1 MLSGLLVLGAVATA
15 SATTRIVMEEGLRT
29 VPSRSWAQLG
39 RCDASEPLTLHI
51 MMALTPGESQCNPLW
66 HGTADGW
73 MAMSVARQWTF
84 ALAMTPL
91 TCTLR

>member
-1 MLSGLLVLGAVATA
+1 MLSGLLVWGAVATA

-51 MMALTPGESQCNPLW
+51 MMAVTPGEYQKNDATPCDMARRL
-66 HGTADGW
+66 DGW
-73 MAMSVARQWTF
+73 RCLWQDNG
-84 ALAMTPL
+84 PL
-91 TCTLR
+91 LWP